1 MEMRGFREK
10 TPTRSRCSRFAER
23 GLALPASDFFR
34 GLLDY
39 YKIEHVHLNPNE
51 IFHTSLFV
59 HFCEAFSGNPPTL
72 GIVPEVVPGEAT
84 S

>member
-1 MEMRGFREK
+1 MEMRGFREN
-10 TPTRSRCSRFAER
+10 PDEIRMFARFAER
-23 GLALPASDFFR
+23 GLALPASDFFH